1 MYKNLFNLICLTK
14 ESKKSFLILV
24 FLLIISSLLEVIG
37 LGLIIPLITSIV
49 DHEAINSIPI
59 AKLFLQM
66 IYKLNFL
73 EYLEL
78 NFTKK
83 EELIILVS
91 SFVMVFYTLKYAF
104 LFFAK

>member
-49 DHEAINSIPI
+49 DHEAINS
-59 AKLFLQM
+59 M
-66 IYKLNFL
+66 DYCN
-73 EYLEL
+73 
-78 NFTKK
+78 
-83 EELIILVS
+83 
-91 SFVMVFYTLKYAF
+91 TLDLSKNR
-104 LFFAK
+104 LSD